1 MDDPAR
7 SIAAIKIG
15 TRIVLGFKLLDSSI
29 LYILPAPNCAK
40 STARG
45 SLYPVP
51 PILKLAGHDACVSEI
66 FPVPSQYQ
74 NLRFEGRESAP
85 LEEQEKRKRRL
96 LKGPTEFREIRD
108 LASDRRTR
116 R

>member
-15 TRIVLGFKLLDSSI
+15 TRIVFGFKLLDSSI
-29 LYILPAPNCAK
+29 LIYILPAPNCAK

-74 NLRFEGRESAP
+74 NLRFEGRV
-85 LEEQEKRKRRL
+85 
-96 LKGPTEFREIRD
+96 
-108 LASDRRTR
+108 
-116 R
+116 